1 MLRFFFFL
9 IMLSFNVQAEVICY
23 PPITQDELIGLMIN
37 TKIRYFPELDKE
49 IVSVTNFK
57 SKDSFLQAQPVIK
70 SLLKRKEK
78 RSYTVQVNPKLL
90 ACPPSMEGLEAI
102 LVHEL
107 EHIVDYTKW
116 SSARIVK
123 HGAKYLLSRKFQIKY
138 ERETDRKVLQ
148 KSLHEGLA
156 QFREWIYPWLNPKQ
170 LKKKRQTY
178 LTPEEIRNSL

>member
-1 MLRFFFFL
+1 MIF
-9 IMLSFNVQAEVICY
+9 SFSAQAEIICF
-23 PPITQDELIGLMIN
+23 PPITQDELTGLMIK
-37 TKIRYFPELDKE
+37 TKMRFFPELDRE
-49 IVSVTNFK
+49 IVTVTNFK

-70 SLLKRKEK
+70 SLLKQKEK

-107 EHIVDYTKW
+107 EHILDYTKW
-116 SSARIVK
+116 SSVRIVK
-123 HGAKYLLSRKFQIKY
+123 HGAQYILSRKFQIKY
-138 ERETDRKVLQ
+138 ERETDRRVLK

-156 QFREWIYPWLNPKQ
+156 QFREWIYPWLNSKE
-170 LKKKRQTY
+170 LKKKKQTY